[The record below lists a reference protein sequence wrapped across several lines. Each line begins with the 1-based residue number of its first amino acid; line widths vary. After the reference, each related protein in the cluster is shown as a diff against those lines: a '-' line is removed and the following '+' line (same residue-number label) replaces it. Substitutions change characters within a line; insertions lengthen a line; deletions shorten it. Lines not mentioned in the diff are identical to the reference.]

1 MQDTFIMSCRMG
13 RTIANRKGVDKPAP
27 TTIAGYKGGRIKRI
41 RRKIDVKN
49 EQNISRDGR
58 EEHSS

>member
-1 MQDTFIMSCRMG
+1 MFTVLCRMG
-13 RTIANRKGVDKPAP
+13 RIKARKKGVDKPTP
-27 TTIAGYKGGRIKRI
+27 TTIAGYKGERIKRI

-58 EEHSS
+58 EEHSN